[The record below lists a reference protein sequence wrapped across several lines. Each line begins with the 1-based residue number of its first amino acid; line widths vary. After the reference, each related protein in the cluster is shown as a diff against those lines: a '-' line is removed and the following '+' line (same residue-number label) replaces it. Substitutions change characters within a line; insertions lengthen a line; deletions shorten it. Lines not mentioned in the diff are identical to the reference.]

1 MELSRSTRSH
11 PSDGDLAPQSYRRD
25 LSDVTLI
32 LIEGS
37 DINSYKIL
45 AILPSGFLDRFW
57 PRRRHIGHYHCI
69 GCQCASPR

>member
-11 PSDGDLAPQSYRRD
+11 PSDGDLAPQSHHRD
-25 LSDVTLI
+25 LPDVTLI

-37 DINSYKIL
+37 DIKSYKIL

-69 GCQCASPR
+69 GCQCASPK